1 MIISTQGGEP
11 DVVFAAPPEIN
22 IGTTSTLDV
31 AKWIL
36 TQKLPFAKLLC
47 HKIVDHISDEGMPEL
62 CQSMAEIYD
71 FDLKRRQYKPQ
82 AILSRPAVPANH
94 GISYQRP
101 EFHIAEE

>member
-1 MIISTQGGEP
+1 VI
-11 DVVFAAPPEIN
+11 FAAPADIN
-22 IGTTSTLDV
+22 MVTTSTQDV

-47 HKIVDHISDEGMPEL
+47 HKIVDHISEAGMPEL
-62 CQSMAEIYD
+62 CESMAEIYD
-71 FDLKRRQYKPQ
+71 FDFKRTQYRPQ
-82 AILSRPAVPANH
+82 ALLSPASIPAKH